1 MNEEWRFDRGSNGPN
16 WEKTPEGFLRV
27 HGTFSRVGCLSYKRQ
42 DGSTQ
47 VEYRPEEEVANRD
60 SILSLGGLPV
70 TLEHPPELLTPAN
83 TRQYQRGSTGTE
95 VKYDNGFVKG
105 IVILTDADA
114 IAAVERG
121 DAKELSVGYRVQIDR
136 TPGVTATGERYDA
149 IQRRISGNH
158 LAVTKEGRSGPEIRL
173 HMDSQLHMDAAF
185 SIDPPPTSP
194 PSTPSEAHEMST
206 AVQALSSATETLA
219 NALANQSRADSKK
232 RSPMPMD
239 GMNPEEEP
247 ADPEMDPESMDEEA
261 MEPEKMAMAKNKPM
275 AKRAGRRD
283 SAGAVPREEYNRVV
297 TALADRIQAHEA
309 DLGRMDAI
317 AERITELEQDLETRL
332 DANGIDLDALVSE
345 KLELL
350 ERANALAGERLDHA
364 GLSPRE
370 LQLEA
375 MQKAGVETTDRFDGK
390 SDEYVAAAFDNYCVA
405 GPAANTDRF
414 DTASA
419 LTLLLG
425 KTTGSNTSDPRAA
438 YEERMER
445 TSRQPLPQ
453 SA

>member
-1 MNEEWRFDRGSNGPN
+1 M
-16 WEKTPEGFLRV
+16 RV

-95 VKYDNGFVKG
+95 VKYDNGFVRG
-105 IVILTDADA
+105 VVILTDADA

-158 LAVTKEGRSGPEIRL
+158 LAVTREGRSGPEIRL

-185 SIDPPPTSP
+185 SIDPPASP
-194 PSTPSEAHEMST
+194 PSPPSERHEMST

-232 RSPMPMD
+232 RAPMPMD
-239 GMNPEEEP
+239 GMDPEEEEP
-247 ADPEMDPESMDEEA
+247 ADPEMDPEAMDEEA
-261 MEPEKMAMAKNKPM
+261 MEPDEMAMAKKKPM
-275 AKRAGRRD
+275 ARQAGRRD

-297 TALADRIQAHEA
+297 TALAKSIQAHEA

-317 AERITELEQDLETRL
+317 NERLTELEQDLETRL
-332 DANGIDLDALVSE
+332 DASEIDLDALVTE

-370 LQLEA
+370 LQIAA
-375 MQKAGVETTDRFDGK
+375 MQKTGVGTDRFDGK
-390 SDEYVAAAFDNYCVA
+390 SDEYVAAAFDNYCEA
-405 GPAANTDRF
+405 GSAGNTGRF

-419 LTLLLG
+419 LELLLG
-425 KTTGSNTSDPRAA
+425 KTTGDTTPDPRAA
-438 YEERMER
+438 YEKRMEQ
-445 TSRQPLPQ
+445 TSRQPLTQ

>member
-1 MNEEWRFDRGSNGPN
+1 MNEEWRFDRGSIGPN

-95 VKYDNGFVKG
+95 VHYDNGFVKG

-206 AVQALSSATETLA
+206 AVKALSTATE
-219 NALANQSRADSKK
+219 ALAGLVNHGRADSKK
-232 RSPMPMD
+232 RAPMPMD
-239 GMNPEEEP
+239 GMDPEDEP
-247 ADPEMDPESMDEEA
+247 ADPEMDPEAMDEEA
-261 MEPEKMAMAKNKPM
+261 MEPDEMTKAKKKPM
-275 AKRAGRRD
+275 ARRAGRRD

-332 DANGIDLDALVSE
+332 DANEIDLDALVTE

-419 LTLLLG
+419 LELLLG
-425 KTTGSNTSDPRAA
+425 KTTGSNTPDPRAA
-438 YEERMER
+438 YEERMAR